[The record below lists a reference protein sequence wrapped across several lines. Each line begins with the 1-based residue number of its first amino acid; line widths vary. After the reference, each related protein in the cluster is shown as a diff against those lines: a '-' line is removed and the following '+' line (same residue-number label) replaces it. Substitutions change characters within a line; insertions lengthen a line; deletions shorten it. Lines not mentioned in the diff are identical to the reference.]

1 MANKVFKTQ
10 LTSQKLEKKAKISR
24 NQQQE
29 SRAAALRVNLHRRK
43 AQARNRQEN
52 NASSVSLPRGGGED
66 HVCNA

>member
-1 MANKVFKTQ
+1 MSKTQ
-10 LTSQKLEKKAKISR
+10 LTSQNLEKKAKISR

-29 SRAAALRVNLHRRK
+29 SRAAALRVNLQRRK

-52 NASSVSLPRGGGED
+52 NTSDASVPLLHGGGED